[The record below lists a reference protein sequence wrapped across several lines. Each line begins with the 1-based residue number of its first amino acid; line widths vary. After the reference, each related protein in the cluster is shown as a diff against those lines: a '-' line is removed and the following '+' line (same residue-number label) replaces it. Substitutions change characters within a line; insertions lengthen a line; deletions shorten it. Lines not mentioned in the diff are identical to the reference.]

1 MHQSGMGLRQ
11 LARVDAQLLQ
21 FAFTVVVD
29 YDVGVVQQPV
39 DVGLSGVLR
48 QIQPGASRSDVGL
61 EVHPV
66 VLEVVRAGGAQY
78 VGALL
83 GQHSS
88 HRGAGHGVSERQHP
102 HAAERSF
109 GRAQRT
115 GRRVA
120 DAGEPDNGLAG
131 QQCPVR
137 MRQPLLGASGHA
149 RR

>member
-88 HRGAGHGVSERQHP
+88 PRGAGHGARGQAIP
-102 HAAERSF
+102 R
-109 GRAQRT
+109 
-115 GRRVA
+115 A
-120 DAGEPDNGLAG
+120 DAPPTPRRFGPRT
-131 QQCPVR
+131 PVTPPHWRPLPAR
-137 MRQPLLGASGHA
+137 MRSNY
-149 RR
+149 